1 MPQPKEDEKNE
12 FFSNLRKLAPKAAVL
27 SSCYEDKTL
36 QHKYKK
42 YPTLSGLPTPIMS
55 LGRMKYTNL
64 EEEELEHECA
74 RVFEEMGLTI
84 EESQYLFRGHIKAVK
99 KSAMV

>member
-1 MPQPKEDEKNE
+1 
-12 FFSNLRKLAPKAAVL
+12 
-27 SSCYEDKTL
+27 
-36 QHKYKK
+36 
-42 YPTLSGLPTPIMS
+42 MS

-84 EESQYLFRGHIKAVK
+84 EESQYLFRGHIKAV
-99 KSAMV
+99 